1 MTKTY
6 KGNHEMAEGWEE
18 AFELREMYGSEW
30 IVYTRD
36 TDQKSRYISVKVAAT
51 QRVENKANYWLY
63 WDREKSKLAS
73 RGTDS
78 QLLKTNRPDLFNFVK
93 TNLEDL

>member
-1 MTKTY
+1 M
-6 KGNHEMAEGWEE
+6 GEGWAEE
-18 AFELREMYGSEW
+18 FQLREMYGSEW

-36 TDQKSRYISVKVAAT
+36 TDPSNRYISVKVAAT

-73 RGTDS
+73 RGDDS
-78 QLLKTNRPDLFNFVK
+78 QLLKNNRPDLFHFIK
-93 TNLEDL
+93 TNMEDL

>member
-6 KGNHEMAEGWEE
+6 QGNHDMGEGWSE
-18 AFELREMYGSEW
+18 AFQLRELYGSEW

-36 TDQKSRYISVKVAAT
+36 TDPLGRYISVKAAAT

-63 WDREKSKLAS
+63 WDNEKNQLAS
-73 RGTDS
+73 RGADS
-78 QLLKTNRPDLFNFVK
+78 QFLKNNRPDLFRFIRA
-93 TNLEDL
+93 NLEDL